1 MRIGQAI
8 IISLFLLEGCHSN
21 SVKQQSNTNDAHF
34 KFSYLYSGSCD
45 KAMVTHVDY
54 TKMCRSYFLRA
65 KDYRDIYYYSFHI
78 KLVTAPITILFIG
91 DIENNNG
98 NKYDMQVNKVKFY
111 NDTSY
116 QRQLD
121 VNGKCSYQGKIKGP
135 AQVKCRV
142 DYDGS
147 EIEFYFS
154 ANVLLD

>member
-1 MRIGQAI
+1 MRIVQLLS
-8 IISLFLLEGCHSN
+8 ISLPLLVGC
-21 SVKQQSNTNDAHF
+21 QSNIGKQDAHPDNPF

-54 TKMCRSYFLRA
+54 TNMCRSYFLRA
-65 KDYRDIYYYSFHI
+65 KDYRNLHYYSFHI
-78 KLVTAPITILFIG
+78 KLITAPITILFIG
-91 DIENNNG
+91 NKESMDG
-98 NKYDMQVNKVKFY
+98 NKFDMQVNKVKFY

-121 VNGKCSYQGKIKGP
+121 VTGNCSYQGKIQGP
-135 AQVKCRV
+135 AQVKCIV
-142 DYDGS
+142 DFDGS